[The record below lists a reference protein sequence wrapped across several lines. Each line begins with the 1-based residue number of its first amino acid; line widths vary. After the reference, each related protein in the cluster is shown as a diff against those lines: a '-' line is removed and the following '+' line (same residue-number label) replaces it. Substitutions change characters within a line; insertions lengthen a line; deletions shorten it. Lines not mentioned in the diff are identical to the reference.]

1 MNGEERR
8 INMRGSI
15 TKWVFVVFLSF
26 LLLPGYHSVQAA
38 EMEKSVAERI
48 IDILKDKGV
57 LKEDEYQEL
66 KKMVENEKEQ
76 EKKIPRVSF
85 KKGFSLET
93 PDQEFKLRITGRFQT
108 DFKIFDTDNPNNNS
122 FSVRRARLAMGGT
135 MYKYYDFFVE
145 TEFGQGSARLNDGYL
160 NINYTPMMQLR
171 VGQFKEPFSLEE
183 LVSDNWTDM
192 IERSLAN
199 NIPPSRDIGAMIHG
213 DLYSGALNYA
223 VAVYNGRSINQQT
236 DTDDDK
242 DMAGRIIF
250 APFQLLGM
258 KENKFLKD
266 LRLGAA
272 FTYGYQDSNVTDW
285 WKQGKFK
292 TEATTTFFALRDTT
306 TAGKENYVSQNG
318 KRIRLGAELGYQ
330 YDSFSLKGELMKTN
344 LDDLILNTYN
354 TTLKKVVKSDERDFD
369 VKGGYISASYFLTG
383 EKEPFKNG
391 VYDAITPKK
400 KFDPFQGTWGAWQIA
415 FRYSFLSV
423 DRDLFKYGYADPKK
437 YTDKADA
444 YTAGV
449 NWYLNDMVRIM
460 VNYIHTSFDDD
471 VEVSGKKIDNE
482 DVFIT
487 RFQIVW

>member
-1 MNGEERR
+1 
-8 INMRGSI
+8 MRGNLA
-15 TKWVFVVFLSF
+15 KWVFVVLFSLM
-26 LLLPGYHSVQAA
+26 LIPGYQSAWAA
-38 EMEKSVAERI
+38 EMEKNVAERI

-57 LKEDEYQEL
+57 LKEEEYQEL

-76 EKKIPRVSF
+76 DKKVPRVSF

-93 PDQEFKLRITGRFQT
+93 PDQDFKLKITGRFQS
-108 DFKIFDTDNPNNNS
+108 DFKLFEKDHPSTNS
-122 FSVRRARLAMGGT
+122 FYVRRARLAMGGT

-145 TEFGQGSARLNDGYL
+145 SEFGQGSARLNDGYL
-160 NINYTPMMQLR
+160 NINYTPKAQLR

-183 LVSDNWTDM
+183 LISDNWTDM

-242 DMAGRIIF
+242 DVAGRIIF

-258 KENKFLKD
+258 KENKFLKN

-292 TEATTTFFALRDTT
+292 TEAMTTFFALRDTT
-306 TAGKENYVSQNG
+306 TAGKENYVSQSG

-330 YDSFSLKGELMKTN
+330 YDSFSLKGELMKMD

-354 TTLKKVVKSDERDFD
+354 STLKKAVKSDERDFD
-369 VKGGYISASYFLTG
+369 VKGGYISVSYFLTG
-383 EKEPFKNG
+383 EKEPFKSG

-415 FRYSFLSV
+415 FRYSFLSL

-449 NWYLNDMVRIM
+449 NWYLNDMVRVM

-482 DVFIT
+482 DVWIT